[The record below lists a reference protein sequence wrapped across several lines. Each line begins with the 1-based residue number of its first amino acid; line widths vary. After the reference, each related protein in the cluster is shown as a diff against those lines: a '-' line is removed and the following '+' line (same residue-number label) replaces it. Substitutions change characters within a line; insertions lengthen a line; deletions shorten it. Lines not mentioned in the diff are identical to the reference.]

1 MDFPVITTE
10 KAIELKSMGNMGGR
24 EGGRNDNYVNRI
36 LILLIY
42 EILKKITQNLCS
54 FSSHVLYLR

>member
-42 EILKKITQNLCS
+42 EILKKNYSELM
-54 FSSHVLYLR
+54 